1 MSPKPSPFTDLV
13 VPLTRG
19 GVEPADISV
28 FKGIQFAARGD
39 GDYSILFDC
48 YGARKVDWP
57 AASFAGKAKWKTVRI
72 PFTSFQEK
80 HPTSLQPLHSVRA
93 LHFHS
98 PVPPE

>member
-13 VPLTRG
+13 VPLIRG

-39 GDYSILFDC
+39 GDQSILFDC

-57 AASFAGKAKWKTVRI
+57 AASFAGKAKWRPSESHSPASSKTSN
-72 PFTSFQEK
+72 FS
-80 HPTSLQPLHSVRA
+80 PTSSQRQGIA
-93 LHFHS
+93 L
-98 PVPPE
+98 